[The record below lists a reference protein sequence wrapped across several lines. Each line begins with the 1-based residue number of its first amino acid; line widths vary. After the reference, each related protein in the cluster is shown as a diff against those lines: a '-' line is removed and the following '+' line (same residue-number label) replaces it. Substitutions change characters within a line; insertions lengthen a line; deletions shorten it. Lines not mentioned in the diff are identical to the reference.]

1 MPVRQLVSGSRPE
14 REFTKDNMSLK
25 TYLQTAFRWQAGR
38 QKSGYDKMLLI
49 TGRWPILFD
58 SYLIRYPVGSE
69 ILTHTDPVLDKQHY
83 RLNIIIKKSKIG
95 GDFICSNP
103 IYSSDRVK
111 LFRPDVSEHTVT
123 RVTEGSRYVL
133 SFGWAI

>member
-1 MPVRQLVSGSRPE
+1 MGMYWLRFFPKALQACIREQLISGSRPE

-69 ILTHTDPVLDKQHY
+69 ILAHTDPVLDKQHY
-83 RLNIIIKKSKIG
+83 RFNIIIKKSNHK
-95 GDFICSNP
+95 NQ
-103 IYSSDRVK
+103 
-111 LFRPDVSEHTVT
+111 
-123 RVTEGSRYVL
+123 
-133 SFGWAI
+133 